1 MTHRVTARRPAGLQ
15 KIGVLL
21 ALAVPL
27 TLAGCDAGPGN
38 ETAQENATNN
48 TAAASLGTLK
58 IDGARLVP
66 ATTLPTASPVAQSAQ
81 GAQAYLMLTVV
92 NHGRQ
97 PDSLSNVTIS
107 GGSVL
112 PGKSTTTLT
121 VPPRQS
127 LQFGDPDIGIPGPT
141 LEVGGFTEPPEPG
154 TAVDVAISFASGGT
168 AHLAVPVIDSESA
181 GSTAT
186 AEPIVVTGTYP
197 TPSTE
202 PAEGRPTPTTEPT
215 NEPAG

>member
-1 MTHRVTARRPAGLQ
+1 MTRRVTARRPSGLHTLT
-15 KIGVLL
+15 VLL

-27 TLAGCDAGPGN
+27 ALAGCDAGPGN

-48 TAAASLGTLK
+48 TATASVGSLK

-66 ATTLPTASPVAQSAQ
+66 ATTLPTASPDASSQ
-81 GAQAYLMLTVV
+81 GVQAYLMLSVV
-92 NHGRQ
+92 NHSRQ

-112 PGKSTTTLT
+112 PGASTTSLT
-121 VPPRQS
+121 IPPRQT
-127 LQFGDPDIGIPGPT
+127 LQFGNPDLGISGPT
-141 LEVGGFTEPPEPG
+141 LEVGGFTDPPEPG
-154 TAVDVAISFASGGT
+154 TSVDVTVTFASSGS
-168 AHLAVPVIDSESA
+168 AHLAVPVLDSESV

-202 PAEGRPTPTTEPT
+202 PAEGAPTPTTEPT